1 MSDEPQAPFEAPAPE
16 LEREQRRLER
26 LRLVTQQWPLADRDD
41 ESDPGPQ
48 QAA

>member
-1 MSDEPQAPFEAPAPE
+1 MSDDQTTQEPGPTE

-26 LRLVTQQWPLADRDD
+26 LRLVTDRWPVVDRYEDD
-41 ESDPGPQ
+41 DPGPQ